1 MSKTSNQF
9 GSAKMGFFMYLV
21 VAIVLAAIAFG
32 LILGTIHVS
41 NQMVKAILTLVC
53 VAGLVYLTFN
63 IAGFWRSW
71 RSGNGTTTASAT
83 TAASATIPV
92 APATTPVAPAVATT
106 TTSAAPTIAPA
117 TPAPTSAAPTIAPA
131 TPAPT
136 AKKITRA
143 YLQQQA
149 ALVDDRMVEAEE
161 VYEAAEK
168 LQDEYKAAKSDY
180 EQKLA
185 KANARRLPPQQP

>member
-1 MSKTSNQF
+1 MGKTSNQF
-9 GSAKMGFFMYLV
+9 GSAKMGFFMHLA
-21 VAIVLAAIAFG
+21 VAIVLVAIAFG

-53 VAGLVYLTFN
+53 VAVLVYLTFN

-83 TAASATIPV
+83 TVASATIPV
-92 APATTPVAPAVATT
+92 APATATAAPT
-106 TTSAAPTIAPA
+106 TTSTAPTTAPA
-117 TPAPTSAAPTIAPA
+117 TPAPTSA
-131 TPAPT
+131 APT

-149 ALVDDRMVEAEE
+149 AMVDDRMVEAEE

>member
-83 TAASATIPV
+83 TAASAT
-92 APATTPVAPAVATT
+92 TPVAPAVATT

-117 TPAPTSAAPTIAPA
+117 TPAPTSA
-131 TPAPT
+131 APT

>member
-71 RSGNGTTTASAT
+71 RSGNGTTTASTT
-83 TAASATIPV
+83 TAAS
-92 APATTPVAPAVATT
+92 ATTPVAPAVATT

-168 LQDEYKAAKSDY
+168 LQDEYKAAKSD
-180 EQKLA
+180 
-185 KANARRLPPQQP
+185 

>member
-71 RSGNGTTTASAT
+71 RSGNGTTTASTT
-83 TAASATIPV
+83 TAAS
-92 APATTPVAPAVATT
+92 ATTPVAPAVATT
-106 TTSAAPTIAPA
+106 T
-117 TPAPTSAAPTIAPA
+117 TSAAPTIAPA

>member
-83 TAASATIPV
+83 TAASATTPV
-92 APATTPVAPAVATT
+92 APATTPVAPATAPVAPATATAAPT

-117 TPAPTSAAPTIAPA
+117 TPAPTPAAP
-131 TPAPT
+131 
-136 AKKITRA
+136 KKITRA

-149 ALVDDRMVEAEE
+149 AVVDDRMVEAEE

>member
-1 MSKTSNQF
+1 MGKTSNQF
-9 GSAKMGFFMYLV
+9 GSAKMGFFMHLA
-21 VAIVLAAIAFG
+21 VAIVLVAIAFG
-32 LILGTIHVS
+32 LILGTIHIS

-53 VAGLVYLTFN
+53 VAVLVYLTFN

-92 APATTPVAPAVATT
+92 APATTPVAPATTPVAPATATAAPT
-106 TTSAAPTIAPA
+106 TTSAAP
-117 TPAPTSAAPTIAPA
+117 
-131 TPAPT
+131 
-136 AKKITRA
+136 KKITRA

-149 ALVDDRMVEAEE
+149 AVVDDRMVEAEE

>member
-71 RSGNGTTTASAT
+71 RSGNGTTTASTT
-83 TAASATIPV
+83 TAAS
-92 APATTPVAPAVATT
+92 ATTPVAPATAPVAPATATAAPT

-117 TPAPTSAAPTIAPA
+117 TPAPTPAAP
-131 TPAPT
+131 
-136 AKKITRA
+136 KKITRA

-161 VYEAAEK
+161 VYEAAEQ
-168 LQDEYKAAKSDY
+168 LQDEYMADKSDY

>member
-53 VAGLVYLTFN
+53 VAGLVYLTIN

-71 RSGNGTTTASAT
+71 RSGNGTTTASTT
-83 TAASATIPV
+83 TAAS
-92 APATTPVAPAVATT
+92 ATTPVAPATAPVAPATATAAPT

-117 TPAPTSAAPTIAPA
+117 TPAPTPAAP
-131 TPAPT
+131 
-136 AKKITRA
+136 KKITRA

-161 VYEAAEK
+161 VYEAAEQ
-168 LQDEYKAAKSDY
+168 LQDEYMADKSDY

-185 KANARRLPPQQP
+185 KAKARRLPPQQP

>member
-1 MSKTSNQF
+1 MGKTSNQF
-9 GSAKMGFFMYLV
+9 GSAKMGFFMHLA
-21 VAIVLAAIAFG
+21 VAIVLVAIAFG

-53 VAGLVYLTFN
+53 VAVLVYLTFN

-83 TAASATIPV
+83 TAASATTPV
-92 APATTPVAPAVATT
+92 APATAT
-106 TTSAAPTIAPA
+106 AAP
-117 TPAPTSAAPTIAPA
+117 
-131 TPAPT
+131 
-136 AKKITRA
+136 KKITRA

-149 ALVDDRMVEAEE
+149 AVVDDRMVEAEE

>member
-1 MSKTSNQF
+1 MGKTSNQF
-9 GSAKMGFFMYLV
+9 GSAKMGFFMHLA
-21 VAIVLAAIAFG
+21 VAIVLVAIAFG

-53 VAGLVYLTFN
+53 VAVLVYLTFN

-83 TAASATIPV
+83 TAASATTPV
-92 APATTPVAPAVATT
+92 APATTSVAPATATAAPT
-106 TTSAAPTIAPA
+106 TTSTAPTIAPA
-117 TPAPTSAAPTIAPA
+117 TPAPTPAAP
-131 TPAPT
+131 
-136 AKKITRA
+136 KKITRA

-149 ALVDDRMVEAEE
+149 AVVDDRMVEAEE

-168 LQDEYKAAKSDY
+168 LQDEYKVAKSDY

>member
-83 TAASATIPV
+83 TAASATTPV
-92 APATTPVAPAVATT
+92 APATATAAPT

>member
-1 MSKTSNQF
+1 MGKTSNQF
-9 GSAKMGFFMYLV
+9 GSAKMGFFMHLA
-21 VAIVLAAIAFG
+21 VAIVLVAIAFG

-53 VAGLVYLTFN
+53 VAVLVYLTFN

-71 RSGNGTTTASAT
+71 RSGNGTTTARAT

-92 APATTPVAPAVATT
+92 APATTPVAPATTPVAPATATAAPT

-117 TPAPTSAAPTIAPA
+117 TPAPTPAAP
-131 TPAPT
+131 
-136 AKKITRA
+136 KKITRA

-149 ALVDDRMVEAEE
+149 AVVDDRMVEAEE
-161 VYEAAEK
+161 VCEAAEK

>member
-83 TAASATIPV
+83 TAA
-92 APATTPVAPAVATT
+92 PATTSVAPAVATT
-106 TTSAAPTIAPA
+106 T
-117 TPAPTSAAPTIAPA
+117 TSAAPTIAPA

>member
-1 MSKTSNQF
+1 MGKTSNQF
-9 GSAKMGFFMYLV
+9 GSAKMGFFMHLA
-21 VAIVLAAIAFG
+21 VAIVLVAIAFG

-53 VAGLVYLTFN
+53 VAVLVYLTFN

-92 APATTPVAPAVATT
+92 APAMATAAPT
-106 TTSAAPTIAPA
+106 TTSTAPTIAPA
-117 TPAPTSAAPTIAPA
+117 TPAPTSV
-131 TPAPT
+131 APT

-149 ALVDDRMVEAEE
+149 AMVDDRMVEAEE

>member
-1 MSKTSNQF
+1 MGKTSNQF
-9 GSAKMGFFMYLV
+9 GSAKMGFFMHLA
-21 VAIVLAAIAFG
+21 VAIVLVAIAFG

-53 VAGLVYLTFN
+53 VAVLVYLTFN

-83 TAASATIPV
+83 TAASATTPV
-92 APATTPVAPAVATT
+92 APATTPVAPATATAAPT

-117 TPAPTSAAPTIAPA
+117 TPAPTPAAP
-131 TPAPT
+131 
-136 AKKITRA
+136 KKITRA
-143 YLQQQA
+143 YRQQQA
-149 ALVDDRMVEAEE
+149 AVVDDRMVEAEE

>member
-1 MSKTSNQF
+1 MGKTSNQF
-9 GSAKMGFFMYLV
+9 GSAKMGFFMHLA
-21 VAIVLAAIAFG
+21 VAIVLVAIAFG

-53 VAGLVYLTFN
+53 VAVLVYLTFN

-92 APATTPVAPAVATT
+92 APATATAAPTT
-106 TTSAAPTIAPA
+106 VTAAPTTASAAPTIAPA
-117 TPAPTSAAPTIAPA
+117 TPAPTPAAP
-131 TPAPT
+131 
-136 AKKITRA
+136 KKITRA

-149 ALVDDRMVEAEE
+149 AVVDDRMVEAEE

>member
-1 MSKTSNQF
+1 MGKTSNQF
-9 GSAKMGFFMYLV
+9 GSAKMGFFMHLA
-21 VAIVLAAIAFG
+21 VAIVLVAIAFG

-53 VAGLVYLTFN
+53 VAVLVYLTFN

-92 APATTPVAPAVATT
+92 APATATAAPTTVTAAPT

-117 TPAPTSAAPTIAPA
+117 TPAPTPAAP
-131 TPAPT
+131 
-136 AKKITRA
+136 KKITRA

-149 ALVDDRMVEAEE
+149 AVVDDRMVEAEE

>member
-1 MSKTSNQF
+1 MGKTSNQF
-9 GSAKMGFFMYLV
+9 GSAKMGFFMHLA
-21 VAIVLAAIAFG
+21 VAIVLVAIAFG

-53 VAGLVYLTFN
+53 VAVLVYLTFN

-83 TAASATIPV
+83 TAASATTPV
-92 APATTPVAPAVATT
+92 APATATAAPTTVTAAPT

-117 TPAPTSAAPTIAPA
+117 TLAPTPAAP
-131 TPAPT
+131 
-136 AKKITRA
+136 KKITRA

-149 ALVDDRMVEAEE
+149 AVVDDRMVEAEE

>member
-1 MSKTSNQF
+1 MGKTSNQF
-9 GSAKMGFFMYLV
+9 GSAKMGFFMHLV
-21 VAIVLAAIAFG
+21 VAIVLVAIAFG

-53 VAGLVYLTFN
+53 VAVLVYLTFN

-92 APATTPVAPAVATT
+92 APATATAAPT
-106 TTSAAPTIAPA
+106 TTSTAPTIAPA
-117 TPAPTSAAPTIAPA
+117 TPAPTSAAPT
-131 TPAPT
+131 

-149 ALVDDRMVEAEE
+149 AMVDDRMVEAEE

>member
-1 MSKTSNQF
+1 MGKTSNQF
-9 GSAKMGFFMYLV
+9 GSAKMGFFMHLA
-21 VAIVLAAIAFG
+21 VAIVLVAIAFG

-53 VAGLVYLTFN
+53 VAVLVYLTFN

-92 APATTPVAPAVATT
+92 APATATAAPT

-117 TPAPTSAAPTIAPA
+117 TPAPTPVAP
-131 TPAPT
+131 
-136 AKKITRA
+136 KKITRA

-149 ALVDDRMVEAEE
+149 AVVDDRMVEAEE

>member
-1 MSKTSNQF
+1 MGKTSNQF
-9 GSAKMGFFMYLV
+9 GSAKMGFFMHLA
-21 VAIVLAAIAFG
+21 VAIVLVAIAFG

-53 VAGLVYLTFN
+53 VAVLVYLTFN

-83 TAASATIPV
+83 TAASATTPV
-92 APATTPVAPAVATT
+92 APATATAAPT

-117 TPAPTSAAPTIAPA
+117 TPAPTPAAP
-131 TPAPT
+131 
-136 AKKITRA
+136 KKITRA

-149 ALVDDRMVEAEE
+149 AVVDDRMVEAEE

>member
-1 MSKTSNQF
+1 MGKTSNQF
-9 GSAKMGFFMYLV
+9 GSAKMGFFMHLA
-21 VAIVLAAIAFG
+21 VAIVLVAIAFG

-53 VAGLVYLTFN
+53 VAVLVYLTFN

-92 APATTPVAPAVATT
+92 APATATATPTTVTAAPT

-117 TPAPTSAAPTIAPA
+117 TPAPTPAAP
-131 TPAPT
+131 
-136 AKKITRA
+136 KKITRA

-149 ALVDDRMVEAEE
+149 AVVDDRMVEAEE

>member
-1 MSKTSNQF
+1 MGKTSKQF
-9 GSAKMGFFMYLV
+9 GSARMGFFVHLA
-21 VAIVLAAIAFG
+21 VAIVLVAIAFG

-53 VAGLVYLTFN
+53 VAVLVYLTFN

-83 TAASATIPV
+83 TAASATTPV
-92 APATTPVAPAVATT
+92 APATTPVAPATAT
-106 TTSAAPTIAPA
+106 AAPTT
-117 TPAPTSAAPTIAPA
+117 TPAAP
-131 TPAPT
+131 
-136 AKKITRA
+136 KKITRA

-161 VYEAAEK
+161 VYEAAEQ
-168 LQDEYKAAKSDY
+168 LQDEYMADKSDY

-185 KANARRLPPQQP
+185 KAKARRLPPQQP

>member
-1 MSKTSNQF
+1 MGKTSNQF
-9 GSAKMGFFMYLV
+9 GSAKTGFFMHLT
-21 VAIVLAAIAFG
+21 VAIVLAVIAFG

-53 VAGLVYLTFN
+53 VAILVYLTFN

-83 TAASATIPV
+83 TAASAT
-92 APATTPVAPAVATT
+92 TPVAPVTATAAST
-106 TTSAAPTIAPA
+106 TTSAAPITAPA
-117 TPAPTSAAPTIAPA
+117 TPAPTPVAL
-131 TPAPT
+131 T
-136 AKKITRA
+136 AEKTKKITRA

-149 ALVDDRMVEAEE
+149 ALVDDKMVEAEE
-161 VYEAAEK
+161 VYEAAEQ
-168 LQDEYKAAKSDY
+168 LQDEYMANKDDY

-185 KANARRLPPQQP
+185 KAKARRLPPQQP

>member
-1 MSKTSNQF
+1 MGKTSNQF
-9 GSAKMGFFMYLV
+9 GSAKMGFFMHLA
-21 VAIVLAAIAFG
+21 VAIVLVAIAFG

-53 VAGLVYLTFN
+53 VAVLVYLTFN

-83 TAASATIPV
+83 TAASATTPV
-92 APATTPVAPAVATT
+92 APATATAAPT
-106 TTSAAPTIAPA
+106 TTSTAPTIAPA
-117 TPAPTSAAPTIAPA
+117 TPAPTSAAPT
-131 TPAPT
+131 

-149 ALVDDRMVEAEE
+149 AMVDDRMVEAEE

>member
-1 MSKTSNQF
+1 MGKTSNQF
-9 GSAKMGFFMYLV
+9 GSAKMGFFMHLA
-21 VAIVLAAIAFG
+21 VAIVLVAIAFG

-53 VAGLVYLTFN
+53 VAVLVYLTFN

-92 APATTPVAPAVATT
+92 APATIPVAPATATAAPT
-106 TTSAAPTIAPA
+106 TTSTAPTIAPA
-117 TPAPTSAAPTIAPA
+117 TPAPTSV
-131 TPAPT
+131 APT

-149 ALVDDRMVEAEE
+149 AMVDDRMVEAEE

>member
-41 NQMVKAILTLVC
+41 NQMVKAILVC

-71 RSGNGTTTASAT
+71 RSGNGTTTASTT
-83 TAASATIPV
+83 TAAS
-92 APATTPVAPAVATT
+92 ATTPVAPAVATT
-106 TTSAAPTIAPA
+106 T
-117 TPAPTSAAPTIAPA
+117 TSAAPTIAPA

>member
-1 MSKTSNQF
+1 MGKTSNQF
-9 GSAKMGFFMYLV
+9 GSAKMGFFMHLA
-21 VAIVLAAIAFG
+21 VAIVLVAIAFG

-53 VAGLVYLTFN
+53 VAVLVYLTFN

-92 APATTPVAPAVATT
+92 APATATAAPT
-106 TTSAAPTIAPA
+106 TTSTAPTTAPA
-117 TPAPTSAAPTIAPA
+117 TPAPTSA
-131 TPAPT
+131 APT

-149 ALVDDRMVEAEE
+149 AMVDDRMVEAEE

>member
-53 VAGLVYLTFN
+53 VAVLVYLTFN

-83 TAASATIPV
+83 TAAS
-92 APATTPVAPAVATT
+92 ATTPVAPAVATT

-136 AKKITRA
+136 PVAPKKITRA

-161 VYEAAEK
+161 VYEAAEQ
-168 LQDEYKAAKSDY
+168 LQDEYMADKSDY

-185 KANARRLPPQQP
+185 KAKARRLPPQQP

>member
-83 TAASATIPV
+83 TAASAT
-92 APATTPVAPAVATT
+92 TPVAPA
-106 TTSAAPTIAPA
+106 A

-149 ALVDDRMVEAEE
+149 ALVDDRMVEAED

>member
-83 TAASATIPV
+83 TAAST
-92 APATTPVAPAVATT
+92 TTPVAPAVATT

>member
-71 RSGNGTTTASAT
+71 RSGNGTTTASTT
-83 TAASATIPV
+83 TAAS
-92 APATTPVAPAVATT
+92 ATTPVAPAVATT

-117 TPAPTSAAPTIAPA
+117 TPAPTIAPA

>member
-1 MSKTSNQF
+1 MGKTSNQF
-9 GSAKMGFFMYLV
+9 GSAKMGFFMHLA
-21 VAIVLAAIAFG
+21 VAIVLVAIAFG

-53 VAGLVYLTFN
+53 VAVLVYLTFN

-83 TAASATIPV
+83 TAASATTPV
-92 APATTPVAPAVATT
+92 APATATAAPTTVTAAPT

-117 TPAPTSAAPTIAPA
+117 TPAPTPAAP
-131 TPAPT
+131 
-136 AKKITRA
+136 KKITRA

-149 ALVDDRMVEAEE
+149 AVVDDRMVEAEE

>member
-1 MSKTSNQF
+1 MSKTSKQF
-9 GSAKMGFFMYLV
+9 GSARMGFFVHLA
-21 VAIVLAAIAFG
+21 VAIVLVAIAFG

-83 TAASATIPV
+83 TAASATTPV
-92 APATTPVAPAVATT
+92 APATTPVAPVTAPVAPATATAAPT
-106 TTSAAPTIAPA
+106 TTSAAPTIAPV
-117 TPAPTSAAPTIAPA
+117 TPAPTPAAP
-131 TPAPT
+131 
-136 AKKITRA
+136 KKITRA

-161 VYEAAEK
+161 VYEAAEQ
-168 LQDEYKAAKSDY
+168 LQDEYMADKSDY

-185 KANARRLPPQQP
+185 KAKARRLPPQQP

>member
-92 APATTPVAPAVATT
+92 APATTPVAPATAPVAPATATAAPT

-117 TPAPTSAAPTIAPA
+117 TPAPTPAAP
-131 TPAPT
+131 
-136 AKKITRA
+136 KKITRA

-149 ALVDDRMVEAEE
+149 ALVDDRMFEAEE

-168 LQDEYKAAKSDY
+168 LQDEYMAAKSDY

>member
-71 RSGNGTTTASAT
+71 RSGNGTTTASTT
-83 TAASATIPV
+83 TAAS
-92 APATTPVAPAVATT
+92 ATTPVAPATAPVAPATAT
-106 TTSAAPTIAPA
+106 AAPT
-117 TPAPTSAAPTIAPA
+117 TTSAAPTIAPA